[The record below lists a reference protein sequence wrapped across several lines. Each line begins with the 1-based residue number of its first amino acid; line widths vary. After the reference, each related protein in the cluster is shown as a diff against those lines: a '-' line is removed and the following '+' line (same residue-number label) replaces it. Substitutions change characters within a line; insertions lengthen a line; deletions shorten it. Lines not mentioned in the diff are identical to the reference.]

1 MNEFEEVK
9 FTFAFLLVIKETNFW
24 SNLPGKVQDK
34 MRPNIIKACNEIKHI
49 MDKIIKKVQKE
60 DIIIV

>member
-24 SNLPGKVQDK
+24 NTLPKQVQNTL
-34 MRPNIIKACNEIKHI
+34 RPNIIKACTEIKHI